1 LEFFMNRQIARLPRH
16 RRLRLPLLLATLLGL
31 TLTASARADLIIV
44 AESAVANAPSSN
56 NNLEVI
62 LQNTGPGSVTIGAF
76 SFGVSVTGTGIN
88 FTQADIN
95 TTTAPYIF
103 NGNSLFGPSI
113 STSTGPSL
121 TASDADADPAGAT
134 LAAGSTVG
142 LGRLFFDVSPSAAPG
157 PHAVTI
163 APFPTT
169 SLSDPFA
176 NDVPVTSFVDGQI
189 LVVSTLV
196 VPEPAALW
204 SAAVALV
211 AGGCAWSRS
220 RHRKVRLHRSGAAPE
235 GEPARI
241 GKS

>member
-1 LEFFMNRQIARLPRH
+1 MNRQTARLPL
-16 RRLRLPLLLATLLGL
+16 RRRPRLPLLLATLLGL
-31 TLTASARADLIIV
+31 TLTASGRADLIIV

-62 LQNTGPGSVTIGAF
+62 LQNTGPGSVTIGGF

-103 NGNSLFGPSI
+103 NGNSLFGPII

-157 PHAVTI
+157 LHTVAI

-169 SLSDPFA
+169 SLSDPSA
-176 NDVPVTSFVDGQI
+176 NDVPVTSLVDGQI
-189 LVVSTLV
+189 LVISTLV
-196 VPEPAALW
+196 VPEPAAFW
-204 SAAVALV
+204 SAVMALAV
-211 AGGCAWSRS
+211 GGCAWARA
-220 RHRKVRLHRSGAAPE
+220 RRRKVRSRQSGGASE

>member
-1 LEFFMNRQIARLPRH
+1 MNRQIARLPRY
-16 RRLRLPLLLATLLGL
+16 RRSRLPLLLATLLGL
-31 TLTASARADLIIV
+31 TLAASARADLIIV

-62 LQNTGPGSVTIGAF
+62 LQNTGPGSVTIGGF
-76 SFGVSVTGTGIN
+76 SFGVSVTGTGID

-103 NGNSLFGPSI
+103 NGNSLFGPII

-142 LGRLFFDVSPSAAPG
+142 LGRLFFDVAPSAAPG
-157 PHAVTI
+157 LHTVSI

-169 SLSDPFA
+169 SLSDPSA
-176 NDVPVTSFVDGQI
+176 NNVPITSSVDGQI
-189 LVVSTLV
+189 LVISTLV
-196 VPEPAALW
+196 IPEPAAFW
-204 SAAVALV
+204 SAAIAL
-211 AGGCAWSRS
+211 AIGGCAWART
-220 RHRKVRLHRSGAAPE
+220 RQRKVRLDGSSAARE
-235 GEPARI
+235 GEP